1 MAQWQMNRRDE
12 ARVTLARLR
21 DLMKDPAWADV
32 ADAIALAAEA
42 EALIEGSAATSQPSE
57 PPTEVGG

>member
-1 MAQWQMNRRDE
+1 
-12 ARVTLARLR
+12 
-21 DLMKDPAWADV
+21 MKDPAWAGD

-42 EALIEGSAATSQPSE
+42 EALIGGNTTTSQPSE